1 MAIFRSIKYFNRE
14 GEDFE
19 EWSYVFLY
27 STSRPFPEE
36 EIDLLMWNAVDMAY
50 LGENSRK
57 VKSDSYHAQLT
68 RGEPAFLGG
77 FYGVS
82 LHAKLDVGSDKTDDM
97 KVILL
102 KK

>member
-1 MAIFRSIKYFNRE
+1 MAMFRTIKYFNQKE
-14 GEDFE
+14 EDTE
-19 EWSYVFLY
+19 EWSYVFLH
-27 STSRPFPEE
+27 SPSRPFPEE

-57 VKSDSYHAQLT
+57 VKSDGYHAQLT
-68 RGEPAFLGG
+68 RGKPAFLGG

-82 LHAKLDVGSDKTDDM
+82 LHAKLDMGSDKTDDM
-97 KVILL
+97 EVVLL